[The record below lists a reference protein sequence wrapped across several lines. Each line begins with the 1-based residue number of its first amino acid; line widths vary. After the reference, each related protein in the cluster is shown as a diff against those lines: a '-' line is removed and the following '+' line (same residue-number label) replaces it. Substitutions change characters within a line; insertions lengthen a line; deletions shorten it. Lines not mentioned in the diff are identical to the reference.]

1 MVHESPVEQATKT
14 GNISPPSDWEGQ
26 VLKLSGALAL
36 QHKKHLSTNYLMLL
50 MNYCVDVSF
59 LPKF

>member
-14 GNISPPSDWEGQ
+14 GNISPEAIGKAQ

-36 QHKKHLSTNYLMLL
+36 QH
-50 MNYCVDVSF
+50 
-59 LPKF
+59 